1 MQKINYATVSLQDIY
16 AYRYLGK
23 SFYGDSLVF
32 VKILALSSVPRQ
44 QFLKQSFILL
54 CFKLG
59 LTMPHGT
66 RPIKIIIHVKQS
78 KHSPTDRNRIR
89 SVGVFTCRGPM
100 TGLLLIADNTDQVAA
115 EIHSTASMLLASTAF
130 NTARRW
136 SAGPP

>member
-54 CFKLG
+54 GFKLG

-66 RPIKIIIHVKQS
+66 RLITIIIHAKKSKQ
-78 KHSPTDRNRIR
+78 SPTDRNRIW
-89 SVGVFTCRGPM
+89 SIGVFTCRGPM

-115 EIHSTASMLLASTAF
+115 EIHITASMHLAATAF
-130 NTARRW
+130 NIAR
-136 SAGPP
+136 SCGAVPP